1 MIGQGAAVV
10 SIGRFHLRGFLGWLF
25 WGAAHIFFP
34 IGVRNRVAVALN
46 WLWSY
51 VTFNSGA
58 RLITGYDA
66 AARPDKRN
74 AARAAAAILKL
85 SNFPKT
91 GAFCG
96 FPNGA
101 NNDLR

>member
-74 AARAAAAILKL
+74 AARAAVDRTPAPHVNVLNRSA
-85 SNFPKT
+85 
-91 GAFCG
+91 GHVAQ
-96 FPNGA
+96 
-101 NNDLR
+101 R